1 MFIFLKDSVLIR
13 YQRVL
18 TFLFSVH
25 ELFRKEINVKRSN
38 TLKSNDYL
46 KLVISNNERQH
57 SGVIN
62 GKPLPEREGQVDLM
76 FLNSVSYECG
86 GVFHDGNN

>member
-1 MFIFLKDSVLIR
+1 M
-13 YQRVL
+13 
-18 TFLFSVH
+18 FSVY
-25 ELFRKEINVKRSN
+25 ELFRKEINTEILN
-38 TLKSNDYL
+38 TLEPNDHL

-76 FLNSVSYECG
+76 FLNSVSFEFG